1 VVWEFVYSF
10 ENLAQFMGRLARVRG
25 QSGVCVFI
33 TFKDALRH
41 YNKGDRDTLEVAKAL
56 QSQTPL
62 DKLVYAALH
71 SDAAVQQASQPPRLG
86 TLTELKRAV
95 AGTKWYAG
103 MML

>member
-1 VVWEFVYSF
+1 MWEFVYSF

-25 QSGVCVFI
+25 QSGVCSFV
-33 TFKDALRH
+33 TFTDALRQ

-71 SDAAVQQASQPPRLG
+71 SDAAVQQASQPPRLH
-86 TLTELKRAV
+86 TLAELKRAV

>member
-1 VVWEFVYSF
+1 
-10 ENLAQFMGRLARVRG
+10 MGRLARVRG

-33 TFKDALRH
+33 TFKDALRQ

-103 MML
+103 MMLQV